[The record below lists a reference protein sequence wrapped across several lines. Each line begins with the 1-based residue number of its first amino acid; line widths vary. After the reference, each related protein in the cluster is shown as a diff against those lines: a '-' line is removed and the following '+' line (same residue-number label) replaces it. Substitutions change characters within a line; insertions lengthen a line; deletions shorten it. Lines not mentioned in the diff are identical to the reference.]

1 MALTVN
7 HQTND
12 ISATSGSVT
21 LDGSAVGGGDYVH
34 ISTQTVSSAT
44 AQVEFDLSSSS
55 YGSYYIFAHDCAF
68 SAAPSN
74 EYCLYFVFYNGA
86 YNSGS
91 VGTNRMSLKHQ
102 SGTESASS
110 IATASPW
117 AYNTAMRS
125 GTTPSTSTRFGFS
138 GVIGGRTNSP
148 VDLNGYFVTGT
159 SSSAAPRLRSIAP
172 NTSGNMTYMIIKP
185 STTTFAAGKF
195 ALYGLKDA

>member
-1 MALTVN
+1 MSLTIN

-21 LDGSAVGGGDYVH
+21 VDGNGVSDYVH

-44 AQVEFDLSSSS
+44 AQVEFDLSSSA

-74 EYCLYFVFYNGA
+74 EYCLFFIFYNGA
-86 YNSGS
+86 YNSNS
-91 VGTNRMSLKHQ
+91 VGTNRMSIKYQ
-102 SGTESASS
+102 RGTESASS
-110 IATASPW
+110 IATSAAW
-117 AYNTAMRS
+117 AYTTTMRS

-138 GVIGGRTNSP
+138 GMIGGRTNSP
-148 VDLNGYFVTGT
+148 IDLNGYFVTGT
-159 SSSAAPRLRSIAP
+159 SSSAAPRIRGIAP
-172 NTSGNMTYMIIKP
+172 NTSGNMTHMIIKP